1 MVEIKLHIDNEKH
14 TSNLEMHGDVS
25 NFDVIKGILMLVDT
39 LDENEREMLVNLIKE
54 DLDTY

>member
-14 TSNLEMHGDVS
+14 TSNLEMNGDVS

-39 LDENEREMLVNLIKE
+39 LEDDEREMIINLINE
-54 DLDTY
+54 DLNVD

>member
-14 TSNLEMHGDVS
+14 TSNLEMNGDVS

-39 LDENEREMLVNLIKE
+39 LEEDEREMIVNLINE
-54 DLDTY
+54 DLNVD